1 MLNAAFWKRNPSI
14 LSNFCTIYF
23 KMPRIIIRKEAKAVG
38 ASLIMVSLIHIALG
52 ILWLFLYGLQ
62 KEKESQEKDVPM
74 LLLIFYSFISSLFFI
89 IAGSSSIIQGK
100 PTQCMLTFAIVMN
113 IISIIV
119 AITGLI
125 ILCIG
130 FISFDSRGSIY
141 LWENLANMML
151 LQFSVLSTVSVIILS
166 STIIHWMYAAFP
178 EEETTPSISPSPS
191 ITISIYSR
199 H

>member
-38 ASLIMVSLIHIALG
+38 
-52 ILWLFLYGLQ
+52 
-62 KEKESQEKDVPM
+62 
-74 LLLIFYSFISSLFFI
+74 FI